1 MNGHGQRTANSENE
15 NTKGKFC
22 LLIRS
27 LPPKRFLAGNRTQ
40 SREKSVTLMILI
52 PKPTDLKQGSKVRGI
67 VHIVGIVGA
76 EQQHQ

>member
-1 MNGHGQRTANSENE
+1 MAMVKEQRTAKTKTRRENFVLFDSLSPAK
-15 NTKGKFC
+15 TISGGKSDT
-22 LLIRS
+22 IEGGIS
-27 LPPKRFLAGNRTQ
+27 N
-40 SREKSVTLMILI
+40 VVILI